1 MGISPAVL
9 NGWKL
14 VERTYADIEEC
25 PGECVNGALYEIS
38 ENDLAALDIYEG
50 YPEYYTRKEVMVTD
64 NFGKYRKAWLKP

>member
-1 MGISPAVL
+1 MFS
-9 NGWKL
+9 
-14 VERTYADIEEC
+14 
-25 PGECVNGALYEIS
+25 VNGALYEIT